1 MKRRHFLILSCS
13 VFSRPGWARSFRN
26 GEARYADVIKSAE
39 SRAAPAGRRVLHTAR
54 RMVERKEIIRGSC
67 WNWLNT
73 AYKRSGYDAQ
83 NRRVIFRSKKSGPYA
98 DLNPLRPGDWIF
110 HVNHSYGDIEHSGM
124 FIAWIDRRRHQAL
137 MLSYGGENRRQP
149 GRYRPYDIT
158 HTYQIIRPGETR

>member
-1 MKRRHFLILSCS
+1 MDRRLFLLFACGSALGAVS
-13 VFSRPGWARSFRN
+13 ARPFRS
-26 GEARYADVIKSAE
+26 GEARYAALIRRAE
-39 SRAAPAGRRVLHTAR
+39 SSAAPAGRRVLRAAR
-54 RMVERKEIIRGSC
+54 LMVERREIIRGSC

-73 AYKRSGYDAQ
+73 AYKRAGYDAK

-124 FIAWIDRRRHQAL
+124 FIAWIDRRRHRAL

-158 HTYQIIRPGETR
+158 HTYQIIRPGDKR